1 MKKKVSIYMKNTI
14 DSPSAYYSI
23 TQYIR
28 GIKSFNGSVYG
39 LWPNRLFR
47 LFMKPCFRHG
57 IGNIIRKGT
66 LFIVQC
72 VNVVRFMIRDIQVEK
87 PDIIVICRELFP
99 QKMPRIFVGIYKK
112 LLQNR
117 KVIWTF
123 DDNIKM
129 GEISAREW
137 GLLCKN
143 ADEIMVTHDYLKETL
158 PQECWKRV
166 SFIPQADGD
175 ITRELVEGAKQQQ
188 KEKYQKEINLVWVA
202 TSSNL
207 PNMHYITYELE
218 QAAKILKEK
227 HDKTLELRIVCNEP
241 YIAQHHFLQVK
252 NILWTRDDAARFI
265 AESHIGIM
273 PLIDN
278 EFNRGKGGFKLVQYL
293 TADLPVIASAVG
305 WNYNVVGEDSGILV
319 KDIEDK
325 SGWVD
330 AIIKLAV
337 DYGVWNH
344 YSLAARKRCE
354 EFFSYTKNLQ
364 VWQEK
369 LEQE

>member
-1 MKKKVSIYMKNTI
+1 MKNTV

-28 GIKSFNGSVYG
+28 GIKQFNGSVHG

-57 IGNIIRKGT
+57 IGNIMRKGT
-66 LFIVQC
+66 LFFVQC
-72 VNVVRFMIRDIQVEK
+72 VNVVRFMLRDIQVEK

-99 QKMPRIFVGIYKK
+99 QKMPGVFTGLYKK

-137 GLLCKN
+137 KILCAS

-158 PQECWKRV
+158 PHKCWKKV

-175 ITRELVEGAKQQQ
+175 ISRELVEGAKKKQ
-188 KEKYQKEINLVWVA
+188 KEQYSKEIYLVWVA

-207 PNMHYITYELE
+207 PNMNFITNELE
-218 QAAKILKEK
+218 QAAKILKEQYN
-227 HDKTLELRIVCNEP
+227 KTLELRIVCNEP
-241 YIAQHHFLQVK
+241 YAAKHKFLRVN
-252 NILWTRDDAARFI
+252 NIVWTRIGAAETI
-265 AESHIGIM
+265 AASHIGIM

-305 WNYNVVGEDSGILV
+305 WNYNVAGEDAGILV
-319 KDIEDK
+319 KDMEDK

-330 AIIKLAV
+330 AIVKLAI
-337 DYGVWNH
+337 DYDVWNR
-344 YSLAARKRCE
+344 YSLAATKRCN

-364 VWQEK
+364 IWKEK